1 MSVQP
6 NSLPITLITLI
17 PHTRWKA
24 GMVLVVISMIMIVLS
39 SLLYFAAQEVLK
51 RKCVERTLGNVTL
64 INFVAGGVSEHWAA
78 ICVSSKHTVEKQKE
92 VYICVCVCLLWNKRP
107 TSTFQHSLLSL
118 TIITPPSESI
128 VFRGWD
134 NFSLKSQ
141 PWSNPTLTGATQKVS
156 NPTSLNIHFQL
167 LSVLRKMI
175 IWGESWRQ

>member
-1 MSVQP
+1 MTSVWRIFSQFSGRCVVSVQP

-17 PHTRWKA
+17 PHTRCKA

-78 ICVSSKHTVEKQKE
+78 ICVSPKHSVEKQKAGFD
-92 VYICVCVCLLWNKRP
+92 V
-107 TSTFQHSLLSL
+107 STF
-118 TIITPPSESI
+118 TPVSHYHYPNPVKVLFS
-128 VFRGWD
+128 VCARGWD

-141 PWSNPTLTGATQKVS
+141 PWSNPTLTGRPKKASTLIMLKS
-156 NPTSLNIHFQL
+156 TANYS
-167 LSVLRKMI
+167 RC
-175 IWGESWRQ
+175 WERW